1 MPELME
7 QLAYL
12 QAQGE
17 VTTAPL
23 LIMDTLLRGL
33 QAIFDEKLEGH
44 YYTVRQVGDDFV
56 VTDFMKQEV
65 GTITN
70 AQFDFVTAFEAKA
83 PFLWDM
89 LEREAVKILGR

>member
-12 QAQGE
+12 NANGQA
-17 VTTAPL
+17 TTAPL

-70 AQFDFVTAFEAKA
+70 TQFNFVSAFENQA

-89 LEREAVKILGR
+89 LEREVVKILGR

>member
-1 MPELME
+1 M
-7 QLAYL
+7 
-12 QAQGE
+12 
-17 VTTAPL
+17 
-23 LIMDTLLRGL
+23 LRGL

-70 AQFDFVTAFEAKA
+70 AQFNFVTAFETQG

-89 LEREAVKILGR
+89 LEREAIKILGR